1 MNTST
6 AIAVALAVA
15 IALGFVFYG
24 PSFFGAHNNNSTT
37 TQKEQV
43 TKSAPVSTAQAADKL
58 SIKDDVVGTG
68 AVAKKGDTI
77 SVAYIGTLTNGTVF
91 DSTSKHNG
99 EPFTFTLGAGHVIA
113 GWDQGVA
120 GMKVGGERT
129 LVIPPSLGYGSQASD
144 KIPANSTLIFKIKL
158 LKVVPPAK

>member
-24 PSFFGAHNNNSTT
+24 PSLFGTRNNGSAT

-43 TKSAPVSTAQAADKL
+43 TKSAPVSTAQTSDKL
-58 SIKDDVVGTG
+58 SITDDVVGTG
-68 AVAKKGDTI
+68 DVAEKGDTV
-77 SVAYIGTLTNGTVF
+77 SVEYTGTLTDGTVF
-91 DSTSKHNG
+91 DATSKHG
-99 EPFTFTLGAGHVIA
+99 GAPFTFTLGAGHVIA

-129 LVIPPSLGYGSQASD
+129 LVIPSSLGYGSHAVG
-144 KIPANSTLIFKIKL
+144 KIPANSTLVFKIKL
-158 LKVVPPAK
+158 LKVVSPTK